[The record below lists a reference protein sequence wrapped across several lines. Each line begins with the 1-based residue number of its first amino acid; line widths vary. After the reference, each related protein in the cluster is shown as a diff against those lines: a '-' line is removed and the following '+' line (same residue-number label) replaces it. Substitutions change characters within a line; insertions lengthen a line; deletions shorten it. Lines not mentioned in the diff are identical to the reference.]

1 VREPEW
7 LELDLVLEIQRLN
20 LLRYGGASGIR
31 DLGLLQSALARP
43 QWLHEFDATADLHRL
58 AASYANGIVRNH
70 PFVDGNKRT
79 GFISAYTFLR
89 FNGWYLTATDPDA
102 VRSMLALAAGTLT
115 EEQFAA
121 WLRHQSE
128 AVPWEP

>member
-7 LELDLVLEIQRLN
+7 LELDLVLEIHRLN

-43 QWLHEFDATADLHRL
+43 QWLHEFDAAADLHRL

-70 PFVDGNKRT
+70 PICRREQANG
-79 GFISAYTFLR
+79 IS
-89 FNGWYLTATDPDA
+89 
-102 VRSMLALAAGTLT
+102 
-115 EEQFAA
+115 
-121 WLRHQSE
+121 
-128 AVPWEP
+128 